1 MSTPTLHLNGPGLN
15 VHAWPGTPKS
25 LTFVYSDDDSDPITG
40 ADFLVV
46 VGGDTDDVGPVPDEG
61 DGVVYFPAT
70 EGPAGS
76 YVATIEYPD
85 LGSYNLRVVI
95 DDEPEVKGRLRV
107 TSSARDGD
115 ASMSVPLQLSSG
127 ATVAISVANTGGAA
141 EIAVEDDGVE
151 IVDAVATINFTG
163 AGVSVTDEGG
173 GVVDVDIPGGSG
185 LALGETDTT
194 AYRGDRGKTAFD
206 HSQVV
211 SGNPHSVTAAQTGA
225 DPAGTAASAVST
237 HAGAVDPHGDRAY
250 TDSEIGALTPGDIGA
265 QPVDSDLTA
274 IAALTT
280 TAFGRGLLELANA
293 GAALTA
299 LGAVP
304 TSRTLAGL
312 DLTANRSASDLRTA
326 LGLVIGTDVQ
336 AQDADLAAIAA
347 LTTTTFGRSLLEVA
361 SLAALQGSLGV
372 PSNAPYIDGEYHV
385 LARSVNLGSTAFPSS
400 SSYVP
405 GANTLT
411 AQPVEVLAPVSI
423 DGTYFFGQASVAS
436 GIVRHGIYAASAST
450 GLPTGNPLLTS
461 PEFDM
466 SSTGHKSATYTPV
479 TLAACRYW
487 CVTAANLGTLGW
499 RGPDV
504 PMVDMGH
511 TPGVTATIRS
521 FTASWT
527 YSSSALPDVSAFSWS
542 SSTSLAAP
550 WIRWRTQ
557 L

>member
-1 MSTPTLHLNGPGLN
+1 VSNVLDSRPSDLTARWGTGVDVEITVTVTDADGAPLEGVTPAIYLGGPANAVEPL
-15 VHAWPGTPKS
+15 
-25 LTFVYSDDDSDPITG
+25 DDAE
-40 ADFLVV
+40 ADFTGT
-46 VGGDTDDVGPVPDEG
+46 GGT
-61 DGVVYFPAT
+61 DGVWTIAVP
-70 EGPAGS
+70 GQDSGS
-76 YVATIEYPD
+76 H
-85 LGSYNLRVVI
+85 
-95 DDEPEVKGRLRV
+95 RLRV
-107 TSSARDGD
+107 TLDDEVVAVGFAEVGALGSRAPTTSLTIAGGSVNLALSVAAVVGGGGGGTVDTVARAAAAAAQDDIDDHAGLTTTAHGGIVASTDPRLTD
-115 ASMSVPLQLSSG
+115 ARTPTTHSHPVGQIGTGTPAAGTYVDG
-127 ATVAISVANTGGAA
+127 ATGAWTAIPSGGSVAWGDVTGKPDEFPPEDHDHA
-141 EIAVEDDGVE
+141 IADVTGLQTALDG
-151 IVDAVATINFTG
+151 
-163 AGVSVTDEGG
+163 
-173 GVVDVDIPGGSG
+173 
-185 LALGETDTT
+185 
-194 AYRGDRGKTAFD
+194 K
-206 HSQVV
+206 
-211 SGNPHSVTAAQTGA
+211 
-225 DPAGTAASAVST
+225 
-237 HAGAVDPHGDRAY
+237 
-250 TDSEIGALTPGDIGA
+250 

-423 DGTYFFGQASVAS
+423 DGTYFFGQTSVAS

-479 TLAACRYW
+479 TLAAGRYW

-511 TPGVTATIRS
+511 TPGLTPTIRS